1 MHEVKVKTHLI
12 ITDIHNE
19 YHMNWCGK
27 VLDTKPLLNDRGL
40 PTFVV
45 VGSKGRVEVNTVDM
59 KYLEDCAKRLTNPRG
74 RSAISSDSA
83 NVYIKETNGTERLM
97 GVLFH
102 RRVKTFAPMYDGVYW
117 K

>member
-12 ITDIHNE
+12 ITDIHSE

-45 VGSKGRVEVNTVDM
+45 VGSKGRVEVNTMDM
-59 KYLEDCAKRLTNPRG
+59 KYLEDCAKSLTNPRG
-74 RSAISSDSA
+74 RSAISSDSV
-83 NVYIKETNGTERLM
+83 NVYIKETNGAERLM

-102 RRVKTFAPMYDGVYW
+102 RRVKTFAPMRDIVYW
-117 K
+117 E

>member
-27 VLDTKPLLNDRGL
+27 VLDTKPLLNDIGL

-74 RSAISSDSA
+74 RLAISYDSA
-83 NVYIKETNGTERLM
+83 NVYIKETDGTERLI

-117 K
+117 E

>member
-102 RRVKTFAPMYDGVYW
+102 RRVKTFAPMHDIVYW
-117 K
+117 E

>member
-117 K
+117 E

>member
-12 ITDIHNE
+12 ITDTHNE

-27 VLDTKPLLNDRGL
+27 ILDSKPLLNDIGL
-40 PTFVV
+40 PTFII

-59 KYLEDCAKRLTNPRG
+59 NYLEDCAKRLTNPRG
-74 RSAISSDSA
+74 RSAISDDSA
-83 NVYIKETNGTERLM
+83 HIYIKEINGVERLI

-102 RRVKTFAPMYDGVYW
+102 RRVKTFAPMYDRVYW
-117 K
+117 E